1 MPLNPVSNFWQRAI
15 TGAVYVT
22 VLIGMT
28 LFHPLSLGI
37 LFFIITMIAC
47 NEFYNIAVK
56 GDNLPQ
62 KIMGTLIAVTSFV
75 LSFFHVFY
83 NMPAKFLA
91 VLIPLICL
99 VFIGE
104 LYRKKSNPF
113 RQISYT
119 LTGIVWIGLPMSII
133 PFLVYVKEGFHPEI
147 LVGCF
152 YLVWANDTG
161 AYLSGRKLGKTKLFE
176 RISPKKTWEGAA
188 GGAILA
194 LALSYPI
201 SQYFTIISFSD
212 WSVLGA
218 LTVLTGNYGDLV
230 ESLYKRSKNIKDS
243 GTLLPGHGGI
253 LDRIDS
259 LLMVIPFVFVYL
271 YLKN

>member
-1 MPLNPVSNFWQRAI
+1 VSNFWQRAI
-15 TGAVYVT
+15 TGTIYVL

-28 LFHPLSLGI
+28 LFHPVTLGI
-37 LFFIITMIAC
+37 LFLLMTILAC
-47 NEFYNIAVK
+47 NEFYTIAIK
-56 GDNLPQ
+56 GENLPQ
-62 KIMGTLIAVTSFV
+62 KIMGTFV
-75 LSFFHVFY
+75 ASSAFILSFLTVFY
-83 NMPAKFLA
+83 HLPSKFLILL
-91 VLIPLICL
+91 VPMVCI

-104 LYRKKSNPF
+104 LYRKKNNPF
-113 RQISYT
+113 RQIAFT
-119 LTGIVWIGLPMSII
+119 LLGIIWIGLPMCLI
-133 PFLVYVKEGFHPEI
+133 PFLVNVKSNFHPEI

-201 SQYFTIISFSD
+201 AQYFTIISFID
-212 WSVLGA
+212 WVILA
-218 LTVLTGNYGDLV
+218 AIIVLTGNYGDLV

-259 LLMVIPFVFVYL
+259 LLMVIPFVYVYL
-271 YLKN
+271 FLSH

>member
-1 MPLNPVSNFWQRAI
+1 MSNFWQRAI
-15 TGAVYVT
+15 TGIAYVAV
-22 VLIGMT
+22 LLGMT
-28 LFHPLSLGI
+28 FYHPVSLGI
-37 LFFIITMIAC
+37 LFLTMTIIAC
-47 NEFYNIAVK
+47 NEFYSIAIK
-56 GDNLPQ
+56 GENLPQ
-62 KIMGTLIAVTSFV
+62 KVMGIFV
-75 LSFFHVFY
+75 AASAFILSFLTVFY
-83 NMPAKFLA
+83 DLPVKFMSII
-91 VLIPLICL
+91 IPLICI

-113 RQISYT
+113 RQIAFT
-119 LTGIVWIGLPMSII
+119 LLGIIWVGLPMSLI
-133 PFLVYVKEGFHPEI
+133 PFLVGVKSGFHPE
-147 LVGCF
+147 LLAGCF

-161 AYLSGRKLGKTKLFE
+161 AYLFGRKLGKNKLFE

-201 SQYFTIISFSD
+201 AQFYTIISFTD
-212 WSVLGA
+212 WAILA
-218 LTVLTGNYGDLV
+218 AITVLTGNYGDLV

-271 YLKN
+271 YLTA

>member
-1 MPLNPVSNFWQRAI
+1 MTI
-15 TGAVYVT
+15 
-22 VLIGMT
+22 IG
-28 LFHPLSLGI
+28 
-37 LFFIITMIAC
+37 C
-47 NEFYNIAVK
+47 NEFYSIALK
-56 GDNLPQ
+56 GENLPQ
-62 KIMGTLIAVTSFV
+62 KYMGIIIAAVAFI
-75 LSFFHVFY
+75 LSFLCVFY
-83 NMPAKFLA
+83 NLPAKFLTPI
-91 VLIPLICL
+91 IPLICI

-113 RQISYT
+113 HQIAFT
-119 LTGIVWIGLPMSII
+119 LLGIIWVGLPMCLI
-133 PFLVYVKEGFHPEI
+133 PFLVNVKTGFHPE
-147 LVGCF
+147 LLAGCF

-161 AYLSGRKLGKTKLFE
+161 AYLVGRKLGKTKLFE

-201 SQYFTIISFSD
+201 AQFYNVISFTD
-212 WSVLGA
+212 WAILA
-218 LTVLTGNYGDLV
+218 IITVLTGNYGDLV

-243 GTLLPGHGGI
+243 GTILPGHGGI

-271 YLKN
+271 YLTA

>member
-1 MPLNPVSNFWQRAI
+1 MSNFWQRAI

-28 LFHPLSLGI
+28 YFHPISLGI
-37 LFFIITMIAC
+37 LFLTMTIIGC
-47 NEFYNIAVK
+47 NEFYNIAIK
-56 GDNLPQ
+56 GENLPQ
-62 KIMGTLIAVTSFV
+62 KMMGIIIAASAFS
-75 LSFFHVFY
+75 LSFLYVFY
-83 NMPAKFLA
+83 ELPAKYLSL
-91 VLIPLICL
+91 LIPLVCII
-99 VFIGE
+99 FIGE

-113 RQISYT
+113 RQIAFT
-119 LTGIVWIGLPMSII
+119 LLGMVWIGLPMSLI
-133 PFLVYVKEGFHPEI
+133 PFLVYVKDGFHPEI

-194 LALSYPI
+194 LAISYPI
-201 SQYFTIISFSD
+201 AQYYTIITFTD
-212 WSVLGA
+212 WVIIA
-218 LTVLTGNYGDLV
+218 AITVLTGNYGDLV

-271 YLKN
+271 FLKG